1 MSQVEQMTLQ
11 QIIEAGQQPAAIDW
25 LENRAGTA
33 APSVTLDFTPTLSLQ
48 QLWER
53 GHEGEIINYLGSD
66 MPIPSTPGAHSGAFY
81 ATPDAKHAQYLLNVA
96 IDKDTNNT
104 AAAALRHGV
113 LANRQHCYCRLRCS
127 RAQQL
132 DRILHGWYGSVG

>member
-53 GHEGEIINYLGSD
+53 GHEGEIINYLLV
-66 MPIPSTPGAHSGAFY
+66 PICLSPSTPGGAFG
-81 ATPDAKHAQYLLNVA
+81 
-96 IDKDTNNT
+96 
-104 AAAALRHGV
+104 GV
-113 LANRQHCYCRLRCS
+113 LCNSGCKTCTIFA
-127 RAQQL
+127 
-132 DRILHGWYGSVG
+132 